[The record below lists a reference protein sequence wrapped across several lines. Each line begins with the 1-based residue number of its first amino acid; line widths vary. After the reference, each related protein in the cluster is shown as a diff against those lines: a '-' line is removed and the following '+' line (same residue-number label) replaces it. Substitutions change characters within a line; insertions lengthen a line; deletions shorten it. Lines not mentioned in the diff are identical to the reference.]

1 MELLMSFDL
10 DPVKYGILWN
20 TVENNEKKLEEMNKK
35 MDKMEGKL
43 EELLAMA
50 ERSKGSLWA
59 LMGVASV
66 VGAMISFITDFVFI
80 KK

>member
-1 MELLMSFDL
+1 
-10 DPVKYGILWN
+10 
-20 TVENNEKKLEEMNKK
+20 LEEMNKK
-35 MDKMEGKL
+35 MDKMEGKI

-66 VGAMISFITDFVFI
+66 VGGAISMITDFIFI

>member
-1 MELLMSFDL
+1 MSFEI
-10 DPVKYGILWN
+10 DPVKYGVLWQK
-20 TVENNEKKLEEMNKK
+20 VEDYEKKFDSMEKK
-35 MDKMEGKL
+35 IDNMDGDLKKL
-43 EELLAMA
+43 VAMA

-66 VGAMISFITDFVFI
+66 FGGAISMITDFFFI

>member
-1 MELLMSFDL
+1 MDNNTINLVE
-10 DPVKYGILWN
+10 YGKLVNSVDNLERKVDALEVDI
-20 TVENNEKKLEEMNKK
+20 KKLV
-35 MDKMEGKL
+35 
-43 EELLAMA
+43 AMA

-66 VGAMISFITDFVFI
+66 AGAFISYMTELVF

>member
-1 MELLMSFDL
+1 MSSVMAFEI
-10 DPVKYGILWN
+10 DPVKYGVLWQK
-20 TVENNEKKLEEMNKK
+20 VEDYERKFDSMEKKIDAMDNDVKK
-35 MDKMEGKL
+35 L
-43 EELLAMA
+43 VAMA

-66 VGAMISFITDFVFI
+66 VGGFISLVTDFFFI

>member
-1 MELLMSFDL
+1 MAFEI
-10 DPVKYGILWN
+10 DPVKYGVLWQK
-20 TVENNEKKLEEMNKK
+20 VEDYERKFDSMEKKIDAMDNDVKK
-35 MDKMEGKL
+35 L
-43 EELLAMA
+43 VAMA

-66 VGAMISFITDFVFI
+66 VGGVATWITDLFF

>member
-1 MELLMSFDL
+1 MDMSFEL

-20 TVENNEKKLEEMNKK
+20 TVENNEKKLEEMNSK
-35 MDKMEGKL
+35 MDKMELKI
-43 EELLAMA
+43 EQLLAMA

-66 VGAMISFITDFVFI
+66 VGGVISFLTDIFFI

>member
-1 MELLMSFDL
+1 MVDI
-10 DPVKYGILWN
+10 DPIEYGKLVN
-20 TVENNEKKLEEMNKK
+20 AVENLEDKVTS
-35 MDKMEGKL
+35 MDNDIKRL
-43 EELLAMA
+43 VAMA

-66 VGAMISFITDFVFI
+66 AGGFMTWLAELFF

>member
-1 MELLMSFDL
+1 MSFEL
-10 DPVKYGILWN
+10 DPVKYGVLWN
-20 TVENNEKKLEEMNKK
+20 TVENNEKKLEEMNIK
-35 MDKMEGKL
+35 MDKMEVKIEL
-43 EELLAMA
+43 LLAMA

-66 VGAMISFITDFVFI
+66 VGGIISFITDFVFI

>member
-1 MELLMSFDL
+1 MDMSFEL
-10 DPVKYGILWN
+10 DPVRYGVLWN

-35 MDKMEGKL
+35 MDKLESKI

-66 VGAMISFITDFVFI
+66 VGGIISFLTDFIFI

>member
-1 MELLMSFDL
+1 MAFEI
-10 DPVKYGILWN
+10 DPVKYGVLWQK
-20 TVENNEKKLEEMNKK
+20 VEDYERKFDSMEKKIDAMDNDVKK
-35 MDKMEGKL
+35 L
-43 EELLAMA
+43 VAMA

-66 VGAMISFITDFVFI
+66 VGGVISLVTDFFFV